1 MSLEIYESNPTIF
14 LTKFIEAVNDGYR
27 LQDTNAGVVQ
37 DYINNGWFQAVL
49 EKDEEYEVP
58 LIQVGSYVLEAY
70 DRQEF
75 FRSVQSHVLNKAEFN
90 IESLYYDVR
99 GIKMIKC
106 VVRPTD
112 TYTREQLDS
121 LPWEEFKELAKKY
134 SVFNRNRD
142 VCTNMLVKVFEEI

>member
-1 MSLEIYESNPTIF
+1 MSLELYESNPTIF

-37 DYINNGWFQAVL
+37 DYINNGWFQVAL

-58 LIQVGSYVLEAY
+58 FIQVGSYVIEAY

-90 IESLYYDVR
+90 IDSLYYDVR

-106 VVRPTD
+106 VIRPSVS
-112 TYTREQLDS
+112 YTREALQELE
-121 LPWEEFKELAKKY
+121 WEQIKELGY
-134 SVFNRNRD
+134 TYGVFNRQRKVLENS
-142 VCTNMLVKVFEEI
+142 LVRIFEEI